1 MLYAE
6 SAAHAPYFVLQL
18 LGIIGLICLN
28 IVHHLVAKGNGLHE
42 MQSIEVVVP
51 ATQVA
56 KVENVVVAV
65 IHLLQVTMQG
75 EENLHFLHGF
85 HVGFLLQKTST

>member
-1 MLYAE
+1 MLYRE
-6 SAAHAPYFVLQL
+6 SAAHALYLVLQL
-18 LGIIGLICLN
+18 LYVIGLIRLS
-28 IVHHLVAKGNGLHE
+28 IIHHLVAEGNGLHV
-42 MQSIEVVVP
+42 MQRIEVVVP

-56 KVENVVVAV
+56 QIENVVVAV

-85 HVGFLLQKTST
+85 HVGFLLQERST

>member
-1 MLYAE
+1 
-6 SAAHAPYFVLQL
+6 
-18 LGIIGLICLN
+18 
-28 IVHHLVAKGNGLHE
+28 
-42 MQSIEVVVP
+42 MQCIEVVVP